1 MDKCEDLKEYLAA
14 YADGELEGELRERV
28 RRHLDECERCRSE
41 CAELKKVAELYRG
54 SAPPEVG
61 AGDWAKVSAALEASM
76 VEEPPGGERLRGRL
90 EEKRAGWWWLFP
102 ATALAAA
109 VILVALTFTL
119 PWSPTPRAT
128 PAVQVVTIET
138 DPNYEAMVRLP
149 MNDDDFLVIDV
160 VAVE

>member
-76 VEEPPGGERLRGRL
+76 VEEPPGGERLRWPRRSSSSRSRSRSRGHRH
-90 EEKRAGWWWLFP
+90 P
-102 ATALAAA
+102 ARH
-109 VILVALTFTL
+109 
-119 PWSPTPRAT
+119 PPYRWSPSKPTPTTRRWSVC
-128 PAVQVVTIET
+128 P
-138 DPNYEAMVRLP
+138 
-149 MNDDDFLVIDV
+149 
-160 VAVE
+160 